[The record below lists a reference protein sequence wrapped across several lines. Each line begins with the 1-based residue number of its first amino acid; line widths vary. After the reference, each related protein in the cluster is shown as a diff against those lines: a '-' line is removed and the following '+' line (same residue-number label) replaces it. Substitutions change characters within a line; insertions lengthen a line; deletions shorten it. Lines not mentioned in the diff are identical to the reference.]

1 MADPAPPVAGDAT
14 GPATGAKLRAVTA
27 LWAAALALSAAL
39 AAAGRRWP
47 DPLPIRADVVAALLL
62 LPPLVV
68 ALALLGRWRL
78 PAAVQGA
85 ESAPS
90 SEDTQA

>member
-1 MADPAPPVAGDAT
+1 MADPAPPVAGD
-14 GPATGAKLRAVTA
+14 ATGAKLRAVTA